1 MEDVMWVSTVF
12 TKNRERLITHEAA
25 IEFFNQIVD
34 KAYSQELLSEDYFSV
49 DGTLIQAWAG
59 HKSFVRKV
67 DQLLVLNMTAYNHVC
82 MRDLGEM
89 PLQGEN

>member
-1 MEDVMWVSTVF
+1 MEGVVWVPTVF
-12 TKNRERLITHEAA
+12 TKNRERLVMHEAA
-25 IEFFNQIVD
+25 IEFFNQIVEQ
-34 KAYSQELLSEDYFSV
+34 AYSQDLLSGEDFSV